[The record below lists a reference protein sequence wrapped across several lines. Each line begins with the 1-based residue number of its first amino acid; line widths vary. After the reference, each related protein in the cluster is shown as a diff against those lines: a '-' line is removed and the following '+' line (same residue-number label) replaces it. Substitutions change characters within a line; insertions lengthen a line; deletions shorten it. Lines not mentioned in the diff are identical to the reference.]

1 MAASG
6 RIQLADVDESTRRM
20 VEDSNLEPVS

>member
-1 MAASG
+1 MVRFTHYGAHPD
-6 RIQLADVDESTRRM
+6 RCP